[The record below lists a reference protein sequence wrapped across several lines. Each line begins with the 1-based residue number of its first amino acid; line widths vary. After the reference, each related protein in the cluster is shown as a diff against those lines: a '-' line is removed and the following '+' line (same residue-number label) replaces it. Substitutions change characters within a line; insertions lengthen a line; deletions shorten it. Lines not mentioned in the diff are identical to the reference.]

1 MAKKT
6 TRKKATSV
14 ADEAEQ
20 TTPQPPTKKQPR
32 KKPAPP
38 SPLPK
43 KRPWSEMAKDSAE
56 RDITKRFSQ
65 DVRKIVDN
73 AKIDLDKECLIFC
86 FDPDLGISAFDL
98 NRLFQAISRQN
109 ADQSKNVTLMICS
122 PGGSIEP
129 AFQISKLCKNYA
141 SETFRVI
148 VPRQAKSAATLIA
161 LGADEIHMGP
171 LSQLGPIDP
180 QIGGLPALG
189 IARALDR
196 IAELSEDHPGSADMF
211 AEYLHKALT
220 VEQIGFCER
229 ISESAE
235 QYAERL
241 LGNKQDLPKKAALI
255 AHTLVH
261 DYKDHGFVI
270 DIDEARKHFGDSLV
284 VTDSIWTTL
293 AESIYSLFETVNLY
307 LSIHRQKRLLVL
319 GDLADGAIIFDRRA

>member
-1 MAKKT
+1 MAKKSVSRKTAT
-6 TRKKATSV
+6 TDIDENEPASAPTEKLPRKKA
-14 ADEAEQ
+14 
-20 TTPQPPTKKQPR
+20 PPT
-32 KKPAPP
+32 P
-38 SPLPK
+38 SQLHK
-43 KRPWSEMAKDSAE
+43 KRPLSVFLRESDDREIA
-56 RDITKRFSQ
+56 KRFQQ
-65 DVRKIVDN
+65 DVRKL
-73 AKIDLDKECLIFC
+73 IDDSAIDMEDQCLLLC
-86 FDPDLGISAFDL
+86 LDPDIGIGPFVL
-98 NRLFQAISRQN
+98 NRLFQALKRQN
-109 ADQSKNVTLMICS
+109 KEQTKDVALMICS

-129 AFQISKLCKNYA
+129 AFQSSKLCKNYSA
-141 SETFRVI
+141 TTFRVI

-189 IARALDR
+189 IAAALDR
-196 IAELSEDHPGSADMF
+196 IAELSERHPGSGDMF

-241 LGNKQDLPKKAALI
+241 LANKTGLPKKASVI

-270 DIDEARKHFGDSLV
+270 DIDEARAHLGNSWILSDSEW
-284 VTDSIWTTL
+284 SRL
-293 AESIYSLFETVNLY
+293 AESIYSLFETFNLF
-307 LSIHRQKRLLVL
+307 LSIHQRKRLLVV
-319 GDLADGAIIFDRRA
+319 GDLADGVLIVDRPS